1 MTGNSTTLMMK
12 NCCDLST
19 SKPNILQNYA
29 IQNHNKK
36 KNVLPKALDMVACL
50 SGLRIN
56 REYNFDTE
64 HIKKSICF
72 QRLNV
77 SVKLKLIFS
86 HAIVFCIIIEAV
98 SNVDHPTFLIST
110 FLDIIVYLIGFDI
123 FLYRRK
129 RLYYCINYLLKF
141 PDEYS
146 FTNQKEKYRFISI
159 LVCVAMLYASLYT
172 FYGSYIYINSLIST
186 GDKKYYVNS
195 LILFNWF
202 IYCLFAYFGMSI
214 HIIIFIY
221 VCSLTSNALGSI
233 IKNIDNIFR
242 RNSYCCYSIHLQRH
256 AFSRLQMIVSK
267 IDSIF
272 NKIILIWLGKIIF
285 RCCLSTIDIFTKSV
299 TREDALNKG
308 ITVLD
313 TIFDIFHLFIICNF
327 GGNIYK
333 RKVELLESL
342 IELSGKSTGTD
353 DVRNELH
360 LLVSLVG
367 NSNLSFTA
375 ADIFPI
381 SKRMTITIMGILSS
395 YSILIYQLKD
405 SNELK

>member
-1 MTGNSTTLMMK
+1 MTGNSTTFMMK

-19 SKPNILQNYA
+19 SKPKILQNYA
-29 IQNHNKK
+29 LQNHNKN
-36 KNVLPKALDMVACL
+36 KNVLPTALDMVACL
-50 SGLRIN
+50 SGLRIT
-56 REYNFDTE
+56 REYNFKPG
-64 HIKKSICF
+64 HIKKNRCF
-72 QRLNV
+72 QRLNA
-77 SVKLKLIFS
+77 SVKLNLIFS
-86 HAIVFCIIIEAV
+86 HALVFCIIIEAIC
-98 SNVDHPTFLIST
+98 NVDHPTFIIST
-110 FLDIIVYLIGFDI
+110 FLDIIVYLIGLDI

-129 RLYYCINYLLKF
+129 KLYYCINYLLKF
-141 PDEYS
+141 PDEYT
-146 FTNQKEKYRFISI
+146 FTNQKEKYQFISI
-159 LVCVAMLYASLYT
+159 LVCVAMLYASIYT
-172 FYGSYIYINSLIST
+172 FYGSYIYINRLIST
-186 GDKKYYVNS
+186 VDKKYYVNS

-214 HIIIFIY
+214 HIIIFTY
-221 VCSLTSNALGSI
+221 LCSLTSNALGSI
-233 IKNIDNIFR
+233 IKNIDNIFIR
-242 RNSYCCYSIHLQRH
+242 KSYCCYFIHLQRH

-267 IDSIF
+267 TDSIF
-272 NKIILIWLGKIIF
+272 NEIILIWLGKIIF

-299 TREDALNKG
+299 TTEDALNKG

-333 RKVELLESL
+333 RKQELLESL
-342 IELSGKSTGTD
+342 IELSGKSSGAD
-353 DVRNELH
+353 EIRNEFH

-405 SNELK
+405 SNEL